1 MSLPPVE
8 IPLGAM
14 RFNSDF
20 QKLEFWNGYEWRQ
33 VDTYSPNLGNVSEDV
48 TQIGARGIYGSA
60 YAGASNDTI
69 GYINL
74 ASDGDS
80 TDFGN
85 LSQGRSFCGCAGN
98 RIRAVWGGGG
108 TPSYVSTIDYVNI
121 TSTGNASGW
130 GASLDWSATEADGL
144 GNDLRGLFFGGYVGG
159 GNPAGYSNIVNM
171 VQFATTGTKTDFG
184 DLISGKASQGQSGC
198 SDSIRG
204 FVVGGQYPSINN
216 NTISFVNIATTGN
229 FKDWGDISGPSHNG
243 FPTHTNSTRAVFGG
257 TETGGV
263 VEKLEFASK
272 GNSTDFGTLA
282 ATMNMSAGMCSPTRG
297 VWAGATSPSP
307 STTTMQYVSLQSGG
321 DATDF
326 GNLAAAMA
334 GGKGTSNAH
343 GGIANGGQV

>member
-14 RFNSDF
+14 RFNSDS
-20 QKLEFWNGYEWRQ
+20 QKLEFWNGYSWRQ
-33 VDTYSPNLGNVSEDV
+33 VDTHSPNLGKSGDV
-48 TQIGARGIYGSA
+48 VTGARGIYGSA
-60 YAGASNDTI
+60 FAGASSDTI

-85 LSQGRSFCGCAGN
+85 LSQGRAFPGCAGN

-121 TSTGNASGW
+121 ASTGNASGW
-130 GASLDWSATEADGL
+130 GASLDYSGTEADGL